1 MTSATFSPEL
11 EFGGTPFDALG
22 GLTISE
28 FGAALAPA
36 NLSARQAAGLGLLT
50 SGICG
55 PRGITSLR
63 SAALQ
68 ELLASKLQ
76 AKTGSNGS
84 ILYRLTWKTRVTPS
98 GRPICALRGSPNKGA
113 TVADFICG
121 NGNISSQPLKGWTTP
136 QAHDVSGRSKT
147 QKAIHGTKHGCADP
161 VNEAVSAGWATPRAN
176 DAEKRG
182 TNINPSDP
190 RNGIVGQAMA
200 TGWPTP
206 RQTDGDK
213 NMRTPEGADSEIA
226 RKGGPQDLGAASGVS
241 GWATPA
247 AHEPG
252 GTPEQ
257 HLARKAKA
265 AAAGSKMGTTAVTH
279 VALQAQLTGWPSP
292 VVGNATGGQKPPEGT
307 SATGKT
313 PDGRKVTV
321 ALPGVTSLSGW
332 PTPNAGDEKWRYPNP
347 EIVERR
353 KERGGQLGLEAIA
366 MLSTAPNDCTAFLVV
381 TPDGQTQ
388 ISFIAATGGGVQLN
402 PAHSRWLMR
411 FPVQWEQCA
420 PNYEPYALLQALAS
434 AT

>member
-1 MTSATFSPEL
+1 MTSAIFSPES
-11 EFGGTPFDALG
+11 EFGGTAFAELG
-22 GLTISE
+22 GLTIAQ
-28 FGAALAPA
+28 FGAGLAPA
-36 NLSARQAAGLGLLT
+36 NLSARQAAGLGLTT

-55 PRGITSLR
+55 PRGTISSR

-68 ELLASKLQ
+68 ESLANRLR
-76 AKTGSNGS
+76 AKTASNGS

-121 NGNISSQPLKGWTTP
+121 NGNISSQLLKGWTTP

-147 QKAIHGTKHGCADP
+147 QKAIHGTKHGCADL
-161 VNEAVSAGWATPRAN
+161 VNEALAAGWNTPRAN

-279 VALQAQLTGWPSP
+279 VALQAQLTGWPTPNVPS
-292 VVGNATGGQKPPEGT
+292 GGRKLTFE
-307 SATGKT
+307 AIITGKREN
-313 PDGRKVTV
+313 GAKAQIAVHNV
-321 ALPGVTSLSGW
+321 AEQLCPL
-332 PTPNAGDEKWRYPNP
+332 AG
-347 EIVERR
+347 
-353 KERGGQLGLEAIA
+353 
-366 MLSTAPNDCTAFLVV
+366 APNDSTAFLIM

-402 PAHSRWLMR
+402 PGHSRWLMR
-411 FPVQWEQCA
+411 FPFQWEQCA

>member
-1 MTSATFSPEL
+1 MTSAIFSPES
-11 EFGGTPFDALG
+11 EFGGTAFAELG
-22 GLTISE
+22 GLTIAQ
-28 FGAALAPA
+28 FGVGLAPA
-36 NLSARQAAGLGLLT
+36 NLSARQAAALDLLT

-55 PRGITSLR
+55 PRGTTSLR

-68 ELLASKLQ
+68 ESLASRLR
-76 AKTGSNGS
+76 AKTASNGS

-121 NGNISSQPLKGWTTP
+121 NVNISSQPLKGWTTP

-147 QKAIHGTKHGCADP
+147 QKAIHGTKHGCADL
-161 VNEAVSAGWATPRAN
+161 VNEAVSAGWGTPRAN

-200 TGWPTP
+200 
-206 RQTDGDK
+206 
-213 NMRTPEGADSEIA
+213 
-226 RKGGPQDLGAASGVS
+226 
-241 GWATPA
+241 
-247 AHEPG
+247 
-252 GTPEQ
+252 
-257 HLARKAKA
+257 
-265 AAAGSKMGTTAVTH
+265 
-279 VALQAQLTGWPSP
+279 TGWPSP

-332 PTPNAGDEKWRYPNP
+332 PTPTSKESAGGEYSDPEKALAR
-347 EIVERR
+347 V
-353 KERGGQLGLEAIA
+353 LGSHSNDLRDFARI
-366 MLSTAPNDCTAFLVV
+366 STIPNDSTAFLVM